1 MILALD
7 QSTSATK
14 AVLFD
19 DAGQVLDRA
28 SRDHRQI
35 YPQPGWVE
43 HDAEEIWQ
51 NVLAVVREVAERNR
65 EKLAQLA
72 GLSITNQRETI
83 LVFDRATGQP
93 LHNAIVWQCRR
104 GDPICQQLRE
114 QVMGIAPAS
123 GAANDAL
130 VVGSAAGMGE
140 SLCSSTAQNVRRG
153 GAPNSS
159 RGGCAPPITV
169 EEFVRNKTGL
179 KIDTYFSA
187 SKLKWLIAEKPD
199 LAARLK
205 SGNAVI
211 GTIDAYLVHRLT
223 GGKVF
228 ATDHTNASRTLL
240 FDIGKLRWDEE
251 LCALFDVPPRAL
263 PEVRESAAQFGDTD
277 AAGALPK
284 RVPIVGVMGDSQ
296 ASLFAQ
302 RCYQPGMA
310 KATFGT
316 GTSVLLNIGNQFRL
330 SEKGAVVA
338 LAWVW
343 QGKPTYACEGIINF
357 SAATIEWL
365 KNQLGLIQNVSEV
378 EALATSVADNGG
390 VYLVPAFAGLSAP
403 YWSPDA
409 RAAITGMTAHT
420 RKEHVVRAALE
431 SIAYQI
437 RDVLDMMRA
446 DAKLELQALHADG
459 GPTRN
464 KFLMQFTADMTGAEL
479 KVSEVAESSAWGA
492 AMSGLLGLGVCKS
505 LDDLAALPRETKVF
519 RPQMDAAKAKQLH
532 AGWLTAVKRVL

>member
-1 MILALD
+1 MLILALD

-19 DAGQVLDRA
+19 AAGQVLDRA
-28 SRDHRQI
+28 ARDHKQI

-51 NVLAVVREVAERNR
+51 NALAVIREVAERNR
-65 EKLAQLA
+65 EKLGQLA
-72 GLSITNQRETI
+72 CLSLTNQRETV
-83 LVFDRATGQP
+83 LVFDRATGRP

-104 GDPICQQLRE
+104 GDPLCQKLRE
-114 QVMGIAPAS
+114 QGRE
-123 GAANDAL
+123 DL
-130 VVGSAAGMGE
+130 
-140 SLCSSTAQNVRRG
+140 
-153 GAPNSS
+153 
-159 RGGCAPPITV
+159 
-169 EEFVRNKTGL
+169 VRNKTGL

-187 SKLKWLIAEKPD
+187 SKLKWLIAEKPE
-199 LAARLK
+199 LAAKLK
-205 SGNAVI
+205 SGEAVI

-228 ATDHTNASRTLL
+228 ATDYTNASRTLL
-240 FDIGKLRWDEE
+240 FDIGKLHWDED
-251 LCALFDVPPRAL
+251 LCALFDVPVKAL
-263 PEVRESAAQFGDTD
+263 PEVRESAAQFGQTD
-277 AAGALPK
+277 AEGALPK
-284 RVPIVGVMGDSQ
+284 PVPIFGVMGDSQ
-296 ASLFAQ
+296 ASLFSQ
-302 RCYQPGMA
+302 RCYLPGMA

-316 GTSVLLNIGNQFRL
+316 GTSILLNVGDRFRL
-330 SEKGAVVA
+330 SEKGAVLA

-343 QGKPTYACEGIINF
+343 QGRPTYAYEGLINF

-378 EALATSVADNGG
+378 EALATAVADNGG

-409 RAAITGMTAHT
+409 RAAIIGMTAHT
-420 RKEHVVRAALE
+420 RREHVVRAALE

-437 RDVLDMMRA
+437 RDVLDVMRA
-446 DAKLELQALHADG
+446 DAKLELQDLHADG

-464 KFLMQFTADMTGAEL
+464 KFLMQFTADLAGVEL

-492 AMSGLLGLGVCKS
+492 AMNGLLGLGQCQS
-505 LDDLAALPRETKVF
+505 LDDLAALPRDTKVY
-519 RPQMDAAKAKQLH
+519 RPQMDTAKAKQLH
-532 AGWLTAVKRVL
+532 AGWQAAVKRVL

>member
-1 MILALD
+1 MPLLLALD
-7 QSTSATK
+7 QSTSGTK

-19 DAGQVLDRA
+19 AAGKVLDRA
-28 SRDHRQI
+28 TRDHKQI

-51 NVLAVVREVAERNR
+51 NVLAVIREVAGRNPD
-65 EKLAQLA
+65 KINQLA
-72 GLSITNQRETI
+72 CLSITNQRETI
-83 LVFDRATGQP
+83 LVFDRATGKP

-104 GDPICQQLRE
+104 GDPICQKLRE
-114 QVMGIAPAS
+114 QGHE
-123 GAANDAL
+123 DL
-130 VVGSAAGMGE
+130 V
-140 SLCSSTAQNVRRG
+140 RG
-153 GAPNSS
+153 
-159 RGGCAPPITV
+159 
-169 EEFVRNKTGL
+169 KTGL

-199 LAARLK
+199 IAAKLK
-205 SGNAVI
+205 SGDAVI
-211 GTIDAYLVHRLT
+211 GTMDAYLIYRLT

-251 LCALFDVPPRAL
+251 LCRLFDVPLRAL

-284 RVPIVGVMGDSQ
+284 RVPIFGVMGDSQ

-316 GTSVLLNIGNQFRL
+316 GTSVMLNIGNKFRS
-330 SEKGAVVA
+330 SEKGAVTA

-343 QGKPTYACEGIINF
+343 RGQPTYAYEGIINF

-365 KNQLGLIQNVSEV
+365 KNQLGLIQNASEV
-378 EALATSVADNGG
+378 EALATGIADNGG

-420 RKEHVVRAALE
+420 RKEHIVRAALE

-437 RDVLDMMRA
+437 RDVLEMMRA
-446 DAKLELQALHADG
+446 DAKLELQDLHADG

-464 KFLMQFTADMTGAEL
+464 KFLMQFTADMTGVEL
-479 KVSEVAESSAWGA
+479 KVAEVAESSAWGA
-492 AMSGLLGLGVCKS
+492 AMNGLLGLGICQS

-519 RPQMDAAKAKQLH
+519 RPLMDAAKASQLH
-532 AGWLTAVKRVL
+532 DGWLAAVKRVL